1 MKKSQKNVVFQSPAL
16 RGVINSPAHKSRK
29 IMNELTTT
37 HFITLRFIRYK
48 RPVRGDE
55 VIYNL
60 EVDRFIEKLT
70 VAIKGAR
77 HWKRYKRK
85 CLIPG
90 YCQIEFGKLHDFPH
104 AHIAIQKPEWLPE
117 AKFVNAIHAEARRL
131 EWLKSDADAVHV
143 RDIYDQDGADLY
155 TLKETGSRRF

>member
-1 MKKSQKNVVFQSPAL
+1 MD
-16 RGVINSPAHKSRK
+16 
-29 IMNELTTT
+29 ELTTT

-104 AHIAIQKPEWLPE
+104 AHISV
-117 AKFVNAIHAEARRL
+117 FHSSSVN
-131 EWLKSDADAVHV
+131 V
-143 RDIYDQDGADLY
+143 
-155 TLKETGSRRF
+155 SR